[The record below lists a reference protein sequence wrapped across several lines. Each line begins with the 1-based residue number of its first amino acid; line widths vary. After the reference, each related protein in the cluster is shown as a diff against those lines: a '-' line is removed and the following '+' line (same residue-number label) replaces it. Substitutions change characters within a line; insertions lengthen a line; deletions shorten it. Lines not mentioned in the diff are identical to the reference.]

1 MNQNFPK
8 SERLRHKTL
17 VDGLFREGKSLFEY
31 PVRLVYRPLTQAQL
45 DNAFNINIPDR
56 IAPLQVMVTVPKK
69 KRRHAVDRVR
79 MRRRIRE
86 GWRLQR
92 RRLREAVEA
101 NPEFRTLSVA
111 LICAAD
117 TDVDSNRIHAK
128 IGKLISRLISLLS
141 IDSDSSP
148 INPPI
153 NPTTEK

>member
-101 NPEFRTLSVA
+101 HPEFRTLSVA